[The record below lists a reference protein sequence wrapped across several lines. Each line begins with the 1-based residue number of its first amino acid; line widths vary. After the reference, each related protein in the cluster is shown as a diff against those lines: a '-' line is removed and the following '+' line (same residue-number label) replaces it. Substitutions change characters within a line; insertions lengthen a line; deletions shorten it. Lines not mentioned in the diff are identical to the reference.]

1 MFITMSKI
9 SFYFL
14 TFYALFGFV
23 LLPFVLKPLVSDL
36 VQEKT
41 NATLEIGA
49 ISFNPFI
56 FTLEMSD
63 IKLTN
68 KENKELFAL
77 KKVLADVEVHSLLKT
92 ALHLK
97 DFVLYEPKI
106 SLLYNADK
114 TFNFASL
121 LKENNQTQAQEEA
134 STPLPRIILDNIKIV
149 NGFVAYEDFTQK
161 TKFDFSFGNIGL
173 ELKNVDTQDL
183 NTSKA
188 SFRFYSLLGDG
199 GFVDFKSKIMSLE
212 PFVSEGTLDFE
223 ASKLY
228 TQYRYVQDILRL
240 EVADGKISFHADY
253 FFNLDD
259 LNATAIKNASVAIDN
274 LRIKPKNAHKDIL
287 NLGSLRIEGVDA
299 KPMLQDVHVSKITLN
314 SLSVKAVRNADAA
327 LDWLAYT
334 KLDMPDTNETKEANT
349 SISQEKQKPWNVLV
363 DEIALEKIEADFYDK
378 AINPQVNTKLNG
390 LNLYAKNVSLAGE
403 KPFTYTLNMKLNDA
417 LECASEGE
425 VKHQNLELNTSLTCK
440 GFDAV
445 KYAPYTDKAAKN
457 AFSVYDV
464 QLMKA
469 TLGFDANLQLKQEN
483 EQMFIK
489 VEKANIKL
497 LDFALNKKST
507 KERLLNFKSF
517 DVHDLRLD
525 VQKKELEI
533 AKIMLNNL
541 QIQTKRF
548 ENGSL
553 NMEGVLEAKKSAKIE
568 KKAPKEEP
576 AFRIKLKHL
585 GVEGAQVLFHD
596 GALSPSV
603 KTKIDQISL
612 NLYDVDS
619 QKQSWLA
626 YKLSLRVNAKGVARS
641 DGKLRHTP
649 LKQSGTFDINGLSLK
664 EFTPYLGQKTYLKI
678 QDGAIDAKTKISYE
692 ASPKK
697 ADIALSGGIKL
708 KEFFL
713 ADSRDNASLL
723 SVSTLELKAFELD
736 LLPNRLHVNEVNI
749 DSFYVDAFINEQKIM
764 NFARLVKEDID
775 EKKRDANATLTAN
788 TPKDSQESFPYKIEK
803 INLKSG
809 SAKFADF
816 SLPIKFQ
823 TNIHDLSGSIL
834 TISST
839 PGDVTYVDVVGEV
852 DAYGATKLKGSVES
866 ANPKKFTDLD
876 LGFKNLE
883 LNAMSGYSASFA
895 GYAIE
900 SGKLYLDLGYKI
912 KESELLGSNSI
923 VIKKIKLGEEIKD
936 TNTSSLPLG
945 LVIALLEDSEGVIDI
960 DMPVA
965 GNIDAP
971 DFKYGALVMKTLG
984 NLILKAVASPF
995 AFLGS
1000 VMGIEGEKLEYI
1012 SFEAGKAE
1020 ILPPQREKLD
1030 QIVEMLTKR
1039 PKMSLSLSGVYDI
1052 TSDTKAL
1059 QLEKL
1064 IALAIKESGAKSQQ
1078 EQQNAMNIDI
1088 LEDIYEEI
1096 KDDDALDK
1104 IKDALKE
1111 KYKGDEF
1118 KREYLKAL
1126 VAQNIA
1132 LQTLT
1137 KEELEALAA
1146 LRTQNIMSYLTK
1158 EHKLEANRVLR
1169 AEIQA
1174 IDAPQNVHVR
1184 MNLAVEVK

>member
-1 MFITMSKI
+1 
-9 SFYFL
+9 
-14 TFYALFGFV
+14 
-23 LLPFVLKPLVSDL
+23 
-36 VQEKT
+36 
-41 NATLEIGA
+41 
-49 ISFNPFI
+49 
-56 FTLEMSD
+56 
-63 IKLTN
+63 
-68 KENKELFAL
+68 
-77 KKVLADVEVHSLLKT
+77 
-92 ALHLK
+92 
-97 DFVLYEPKI
+97 
-106 SLLYNADK
+106 
-114 TFNFASL
+114 
-121 LKENNQTQAQEEA
+121 
-134 STPLPRIILDNIKIV
+134 
-149 NGFVAYEDFTQK
+149 
-161 TKFDFSFGNIGL
+161 
-173 ELKNVDTQDL
+173 
-183 NTSKA
+183 
-188 SFRFYSLLGDG
+188 
-199 GFVDFKSKIMSLE
+199 
-212 PFVSEGTLDFE
+212 
-223 ASKLY
+223 
-228 TQYRYVQDILRL
+228 VQDILQL
-240 EVADGKISFHADY
+240 EVADGKISFHTDY
-253 FFNLDD
+253 FFNLED
-259 LNATAIKNASVAIDN
+259 LNATAIKNANVAIDN

-287 NLGSLRIEGVDA
+287 NLGSLRIEGVNA
-299 KPMLQDVHVSKITLN
+299 KPMLQDVHVSKIALN
-314 SLSVKAVRNADAA
+314 SLSVKAVRDANAA
-327 LDWLAYT
+327 LDWLAYV
-334 KLDMPDTNETKEANT
+334 KLNMPETDKVQELNA
-349 SISQEKQKPWNVLV
+349 SINQEKQMPWNVLV
-363 DEIALEKIEADFYDK
+363 DEIALEKIEANFYDK

-390 LNLYAKNVSLAGE
+390 LNLYAKNVTLAGE
-403 KPFTYTLNMKLNDA
+403 KPFTYSLDMKLNDA
-417 LECASEGE
+417 FECASQGE
-425 VKHQNLELNTSLTCK
+425 VKHQNLELNASLTCK
-440 GFDAV
+440 GFDALH
-445 KYAPYTDKAAKN
+445 YTPYIDKAAKN
-457 AFSVYDV
+457 ALGVYDV

-469 TLGFDANLQLKQEN
+469 KLNFDADIELKQEN

-489 VEKANIKL
+489 VKKANIGL
-497 LDFALNKKST
+497 SNFALNKKST
-507 KERLLNFKSF
+507 KERVLDFKSF
-517 DVHDLRLD
+517 DVHNLAWD
-525 VQKKELEI
+525 VEKKELEI
-533 AKIMLNNL
+533 AKIMLSNL
-541 QIQTKRF
+541 QIQAKRF
-548 ENGSL
+548 ENGRL
-553 NMEGVLEAKKSAKIE
+553 NIEGLLEAKKSPKAE
-568 KKAPKEEP
+568 KKASKKAN

-596 GALSPSV
+596 GALSPNV
-603 KTKIDQISL
+603 KTKVDQISL

-619 QKQSWLA
+619 QEQSWLA
-626 YKLSLRVNAKGVARS
+626 YKLSLRINAKGVARS
-641 DGKLRHTP
+641 DGKIRHSP
-649 LKQSGTFDINGLSLK
+649 LKQKGTFDMNGFSLK
-664 EFTPYLGQKTYLKI
+664 EFTPYLGQKMYLKI
-678 QDGAIDAKTKISYE
+678 QDGAIDAHTKISYE

-697 ADIALSGGIKL
+697 ADIALSGAIKL

-736 LLPNRLHVNEVNI
+736 LLPNRLHINEVNI
-749 DSFYVDAFINEQKIM
+749 DSFYVDALINEQKIM
-764 NFARLVKEDID
+764 NFSRLVKEDAQ
-775 EKKRDANATLTAN
+775 EKKRDANATLAAN
-788 TPKDSQESFPYKIEK
+788 APKDSQESFPYKIEK

-809 SAKFADF
+809 SAKFADY

-823 TNIHDLSGSIL
+823 TNIHDLGGSIL
-834 TISST
+834 TISSA

-912 KESELLGSNSI
+912 KDSELLGSNSI

-936 TNTSSLPLG
+936 ENRSSLPLG
-945 LVIALLEDSEGVIDI
+945 IVIALLEDNEGVIDI

-995 AFLGS
+995 TFLGS
-1000 VMGIEGEKLEYI
+1000 AMGIEGEKLEYI

-1030 QIVEMLTKR
+1030 QIVDMLTKR
-1039 PKMSLSLSGVYDI
+1039 PKMLLSLSGVYDI

-1064 IALAIKESGAKSQQ
+1064 IALCIKKSGAKSQQ

-1088 LEDIYEEI
+1088 LKDIYEEI

-1104 IKDALKE
+1104 IEDALKE

-1146 LRTQNIMSYLTK
+1146 LRAQNIMTYLTK
-1158 EHKLEANRVLR
+1158 EHKLEAERILNT
-1169 AEIQA
+1169 EIQA
-1174 IDAPQNVHVR
+1174 IDAPQNVDVR